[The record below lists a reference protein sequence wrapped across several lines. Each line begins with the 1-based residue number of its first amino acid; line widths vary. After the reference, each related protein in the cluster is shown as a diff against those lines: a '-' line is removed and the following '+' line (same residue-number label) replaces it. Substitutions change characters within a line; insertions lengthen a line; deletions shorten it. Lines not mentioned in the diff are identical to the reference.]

1 MAVLYFKK
9 MNINSAS
16 PKDVNRDRL
25 VLSKGHAAPVLYA
38 ALAERGYF
46 PKENLKFLRKFGA
59 MLQGHPD
66 MKLTPGVDISTGSLG
81 QGLSAANGMALAA
94 KLDKKDYKVYVILG
108 DGECQ
113 EGQIWEAAMS
123 AAHYKL
129 NNVIAFL
136 DHNGLQIDGTNDEV
150 MSLGS
155 VTDKFKV
162 FGWNVIMIDGHNL
175 AEIEAAIE
183 AACRSQEKPTMI
195 VAKTVKGKGEEW
207 AMNKATR
214 DAYGS
219 ALKKLK
225 DNEQVVVLEA
235 DLGHATR
242 SLSFKEVCPERFFN
256 MGIAE
261 ANMIGTAAVRNSVA
275 YPKLNVKIVGTH
287 AGISV
292 GPDGGTHQC
301 IEDISLM
308 RGIPGMTVIQPADDV
323 EAEAAVLAAAGH
335 DGPVYLRLGR
345 SPSPTIHPVDYQFK
359 IGKGEVL
366 KEGKDVTIIA
376 TGLMVVKALEA
387 AKILEQENIHAKVI
401 NMSTIKPLDSDLITQ
416 AAEDTQR
423 IVTVEEHSVIG
434 GLGNAVSE
442 VLVKNHSVRVRM
454 IGVEDCFWSVR
465 N

>member
-1 MAVLYFKK
+1 
-9 MNINSAS
+9 
-16 PKDVNRDRL
+16 
-25 VLSKGHAAPVLYA
+25 
-38 ALAERGYF
+38 
-46 PKENLKFLRKFGA
+46 
-59 MLQGHPD
+59 
-66 MKLTPGVDISTGSLG
+66 
-81 QGLSAANGMALAA
+81 
-94 KLDKKDYKVYVILG
+94 
-108 DGECQ
+108 
-113 EGQIWEAAMS
+113 
-123 AAHYKL
+123 
-129 NNVIAFL
+129 
-136 DHNGLQIDGTNDEV
+136 
-150 MSLGS
+150 
-155 VTDKFKV
+155 
-162 FGWNVIMIDGHNL
+162 
-175 AEIEAAIE
+175 
-183 AACRSQEKPTMI
+183 
-195 VAKTVKGKGEEW
+195 
-207 AMNKATR
+207 MNKATR

-261 ANMIGTAAVRNSVA
+261 ANMIGTAAGLATCGKIPFASTFAMFATGRAYDQVRNSVA

-292 GPDGGTHQC
+292 GSDGGTHQC

-454 IGVEDCFWSVR
+454 IGVEDCFGQSGTDKELFENYGLTVE
-465 N
+465 NIVKNCKAF